1 MKKTI
6 VASLATFGLTL
17 GVFAQG
23 QVSVDNTANYN
34 PSLTLGNNSTFYSG
48 AIQVQTWYDN
58 STSVANLS
66 TIQSDANLG
75 TTAGTQAAYALLIAD
90 GFSLAQTLTGTITAG
105 NAGAFSLGV
114 AHNASMAV
122 GSVTLALL
130 AINSTSAAWDATG
143 TSDGLVAF
151 VNPTTQFGAS
161 PAQTASALTGWT
173 ANNLIMTP
181 APVTTPEPATIAFAA
196 LGLGSFLV
204 ARRRK

>member
-1 MKKTI
+1 MKKVI
-6 VASLATFGLTL
+6 VTSLATVGLVL
-17 GVFAQG
+17 GAFAQG
-23 QVSVDNTANYN
+23 QVSIDNTASYN
-34 PSLTLGNNSTFYSG
+34 PSLTLGNNTTFYSG
-48 AIQVQTWYDN
+48 AVQVQTWYDN

-66 TIQSDANLG
+66 AIQTDANLG
-75 TTAGTQAAYALLIAD
+75 TTAGTQAAYALMIGD

-105 NAGAFSLGV
+105 NAGSFSLGV
-114 AHNASMAV
+114 AHNASMNS

-130 AINSTSAAWDATG
+130 AINSTSAAWNATG

-151 VNPTTQFGAS
+151 VNPTTTFGAN

-181 APVTTPEPATIAFAA
+181 ASAAPEPTTIAFAA
-196 LGLGSFLV
+196 MGLSAFLV